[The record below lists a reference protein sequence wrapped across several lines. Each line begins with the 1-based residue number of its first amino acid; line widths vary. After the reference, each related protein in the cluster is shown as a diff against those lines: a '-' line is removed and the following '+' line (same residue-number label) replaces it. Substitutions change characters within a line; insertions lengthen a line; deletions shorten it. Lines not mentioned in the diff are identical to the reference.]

1 MKRSVYMNAFLFTLT
16 LLLGPLSLSSCGE
29 EGRSFQRIP
38 VTVTGM
44 DNVAE
49 AGAFLFENGAAV
61 PSNINLKTT
70 CSNGNGSVT
79 FYNLVSGHTYD
90 LAVYSPYRSGYDL
103 QKDAKIII
111 TVPSRQNG
119 GTGPILFGKTVFAPK
134 NDKEQTVGCPME
146 RISAELVVELSTSN
160 PAYEGYAVKSIT
172 AYANDGAVLSGDGLL
187 DLKDGSLTAAVPGTV
202 SNSVSYVTDGSFI
215 LSSAGQTVRLATLP
229 ASVKGKPVRME
240 YVLEKDGKTV
250 TLCHNYPSFPNSLSG
265 GHSVVLNERI
275 LEITGNWYYSNYP
288 GLEWEKATPESKG
301 YSSAKLS
308 DLTAY
313 IEKNLSTTS
322 MMVVVDGKVIYEYVR
337 GNRTLADTVRIAS
350 CRKSLLSMMYGKYVE
365 NGTIDL
371 EATLEDLGIDED
383 PATTDGVLLP
393 IEKKAKVR
401 HLITARSGV
410 YHMPSNDGDDHA
422 YAPPRGSQ
430 EPGTYYLYNNWDF
443 NAAGAILEMK
453 VGKNIYEIFRDD
465 IAIPIG
471 LQDYYLS
478 GQRKSG
484 NASYSK
490 FPAYH
495 FWLSTRDMA
504 RIAYLMLNKGMWNG
518 RQVVSEAW
526 VKTTTSVVTPRAE
539 MHPDSRL
546 TKEFDYGYLW
556 WIFCKEFTGYDPNV
570 YGDGYTATGLG
581 GQYFTVLPRLNMVIA
596 HKDETGNMSKSTY
609 YKLIGRVAACR
620 Q

>member
-1 MKRSVYMNAFLFTLT
+1 MNAFLITLT

-29 EGRSFQRIP
+29 EGRPLQRVP
-38 VTVTGM
+38 VTVSGM
-44 DNVAE
+44 EDISE
-49 AGAFLFENGAAV
+49 AGAFLFEGSAAV
-61 PSNINLKTT
+61 PANINLKST
-70 CSNGNGSVT
+70 CSGGKGSVT

-90 LAVYSPYRSGYDL
+90 MLLYSPYEAGYDRIA
-103 QKDAKIII
+103 DGKIRLSI
-111 TVPSRQNG
+111 PSRQSG
-119 GTGPILFGKTVFAPK
+119 ATRPVCFGRTALTPK
-134 NDKEQTVGCPME
+134 NKDAVDLGCPME
-146 RISAELVVELSTSN
+146 RISAELVLDLSSSN
-160 PAYEGYAVKSIT
+160 PDYVGYQVESIT
-172 AYANDGAVLSGDGLL
+172 VQAENGEALSGDFLL
-187 DLKDGSLTAAVPGTV
+187 DPKTGTISAATSGAVSNQVSYIPESPLVISAAGQSVRISVLPAAVR
-202 SNSVSYVTDGSFI
+202 N
-215 LSSAGQTVRLATLP
+215 
-229 ASVKGKPVRME
+229 KPVRLD
-240 YVLEKDGKTV
+240 YVLQKDGRRV
-250 TLCHNYPSFPNSLSG
+250 TLCHRYRSFSTALKEKTSA
-265 GHSVVLNERI
+265 VLNERI
-275 LEITGNWYYSNYP
+275 LEISGDWYYSNYP
-288 GLEWEKATPESKG
+288 GLEWEKVSPESKG
-301 YSSAKLS
+301 YSSAKLA
-308 DLTAY
+308 DLTSY

-337 GNRTLADTVRIAS
+337 GNRTLADTVKIAS

-504 RIAYLMLNKGMWNG
+504 RIAYLMLNKGIWNG
-518 RQVVSEAW
+518 RRVVSEEW
-526 VKTTTSVVTPRAE
+526 IKTTTSVVTPRAE
-539 MHPDSRL
+539 MHPASRL

-556 WIFCKEFTGYDPNV
+556 WIFCKEFTGYDPDV